1 LQLSDIERK
10 IVECFKNA
18 ESIDFSINE
27 VAKLAGINR
36 ITASKYI
43 EVLCARGILVHT
55 RRIGKAKMFKIA
67 SEYEKAKAAAES
79 KEEQPM
85 IKVEFIKSFLKYRAG
100 QIVLLEEGE
109 AREYIKSGIAR
120 EKKA

>member
-1 LQLSDIERK
+1 
-10 IVECFKNA
+10 
-18 ESIDFSINE
+18 
-27 VAKLAGINR
+27 
-36 ITASKYI
+36 
-43 EVLCARGILVHT
+43 
-55 RRIGKAKMFKIA
+55 
-67 SEYEKAKAAAES
+67 
-79 KEEQPM
+79 M

>member
-1 LQLSDIERK
+1 MQLGDIERK

-18 ESIDFSINE
+18 KSIDLSINE
-27 VAKLAGINR
+27 VAKLAGISR

-55 RRIGKAKMFKIA
+55 RRIGKAKMFKTA
-67 SEYEKAKAAAES
+67 SEYEKAKAVVEL
-79 KEEQPM
+79 KEEKPM

-100 QIVLLEEGE
+100 QTVLLEENEG
-109 AREYIKSGIAR
+109 REYIKSGIAR
-120 EKKA
+120 EKKV

>member
-1 LQLSDIERK
+1 LRLSDIERK

-18 ESIDFSINE
+18 ESRDLSINE
-27 VAKLAGINR
+27 VAKLAGISR

-67 SEYEKAKAAAES
+67 PEYEKAKATAES
-79 KEEQPM
+79 KEEKPT
-85 IKVEFIKSFLKYRAG
+85 IKVEFLKSFLKYRAG
-100 QIVLLEEGE
+100 QTVLLEEDE

-120 EKKA
+120 EKKV